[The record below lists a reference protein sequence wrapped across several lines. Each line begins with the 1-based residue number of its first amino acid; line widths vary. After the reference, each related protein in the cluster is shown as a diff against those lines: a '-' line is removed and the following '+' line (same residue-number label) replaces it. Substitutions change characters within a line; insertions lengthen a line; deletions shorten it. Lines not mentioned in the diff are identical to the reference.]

1 MCKSV
6 SQFTFEWPFNS
17 QVLIPWQKMQNF
29 KQTGINI
36 FTFQYNLNFVKQ
48 EVVKGG

>member
-6 SQFTFEWPFNS
+6 SQFTFEWPFHS

-36 FTFQYNLNFVKQ
+36 FTFQSDLNFVKQ